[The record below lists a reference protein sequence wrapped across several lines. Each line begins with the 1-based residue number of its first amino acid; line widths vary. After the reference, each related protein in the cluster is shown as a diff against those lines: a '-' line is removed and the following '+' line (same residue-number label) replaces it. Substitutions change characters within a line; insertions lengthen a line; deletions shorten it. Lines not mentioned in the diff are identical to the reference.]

1 MAAMNLFN
9 FFPEVGLKPRG
20 IQQEYA
26 SAVYVALGGKG
37 RVALL
42 NADTGTGKTL
52 GYLTAALH
60 MIVNDPGAQFVIA
73 TSTHALMNQIMNHDR
88 RAISR
93 LAELAGIP
101 GVTFSRLLGKT
112 NYISPEK
119 VRAII
124 RSYPKSLTSELN
136 ILEVLAEWREPLVAF
151 EEEYGALPIG
161 VTPEEITYSPWDKV
175 DFIHDAQQEAMKAR
189 FIITSHAMIIIDAF
203 SNHAVLGD
211 KEARYLIVD
220 EADALADMAERWQHR
235 RLNLRA
241 LQHSLEKYLTQAK
254 IQILRKVVGRISDA
268 AGNNRFLSNQDT
280 RELYKDTIEELTFI
294 GNTIQDDEV
303 RQHFITALF
312 NWNPSLLSGGH
323 TGVGVSRVR
332 KEPSII
338 RIDPF
343 ISRNIGMYIAHWK
356 STLMT
361 SATLSITNE
370 PSRGMEWFVK
380 TAGLSEALIS
390 LRDIFTP
397 EYYGEM
403 TLTIAGKEF
412 AKIYTDA
419 EEPVLSEKWLVRV
432 ADVIKSASANGPV
445 VVLTASHDESRKIAD
460 RLHGSGVPV
469 YLQKAGQSVSEVVK
483 HYIRVPGILISAG
496 AYVGLNLRHADG
508 SQVFQDLIITRMQFS
523 PQDRE
528 GAESYQQYLHQ
539 LGYET
544 TVGAITR
551 NKYVNQLQKAVR
563 AGKQSVGRGIR
574 SEKDVVRLTILDP
587 RFPEPK
593 DLSSRYRVL
602 ENIIPVRFRQAYRNC
617 TILSPA
623 ETMEDIV
630 C

>member
-1 MAAMNLFN
+1 MNLFN
-9 FFPEVGLKPRG
+9 YFPEAGLKPRD

-26 SAVYVALGGKG
+26 SAVYAGLGAKG

-52 GYLTAALH
+52 GYLTAALR
-60 MIVNDPGAQFVIA
+60 IIANEPRAQFVIA

-88 RAISR
+88 LIICR

-101 GVTFSRLLGKT
+101 GVTFSRLLGKA
-112 NYISPEK
+112 NYVSPEK
-119 VRAII
+119 VRGVI
-124 RSYPKSLTSELN
+124 RSHPALRADERN
-136 ILEVLAEWREPLVAF
+136 ILEVLAGWQEPLVAF
-151 EEEYGALPIG
+151 EEEFGALPNGI
-161 VTPEEITYSPWDKV
+161 TPEEITWSPWDNV
-175 DFIHDAQQEAMKAR
+175 DFIRDTHQEAMKAR
-189 FIITSHAMIIIDAF
+189 FIITSHAMMIIDSF

-235 RLNLRA
+235 RLNLRS
-241 LQHSLEKYLTQAK
+241 LQHSLEKYLTPAK
-254 IQILRKVVGRISDA
+254 IKTLEKVVNRICDVASD
-268 AGNNRFLSNQDT
+268 NRFLSNQDT

-294 GNTIQDDEV
+294 GNTIKDDEA
-303 RQHFITALF
+303 RKRFITALF
-312 NWNPSLLSGGH
+312 SWNPDLLSGGH

-332 KEPSII
+332 KEPSLI

-343 ISRNIGMYIAHWK
+343 VSRNIGKYISHWK
-356 STLMT
+356 SALMT
-361 SATLSITNE
+361 SATLSITSE

-380 TAGLSEALIS
+380 TAGLSETHIS

-397 EYYGEM
+397 GSYGEM

-419 EEPVLSEKWLVRV
+419 EEPALSEKWLVRV
-432 ADVIKSASANGPV
+432 ADMIKNASVNGPV

-460 RLHGSGVPV
+460 RLHGAGMPV
-469 YLQKAGQSVSEVVK
+469 YLQKAGQPVSEVVK
-483 HYIRVPGILISAG
+483 QYTLDPGILISAG

-508 SQVFQDLIITRMQFS
+508 SQVFQDLIITRMRFS

-551 NKYVNQLQKAVR
+551 NNYVNQLQKAVR

-574 SEKDVVRLTILDP
+574 SENDVIRLTILDP

-602 ENIIPVRFRQAYRNC
+602 ENIIPVRFRQAYRDC

-623 ETMEDIV
+623 EIMEDIV